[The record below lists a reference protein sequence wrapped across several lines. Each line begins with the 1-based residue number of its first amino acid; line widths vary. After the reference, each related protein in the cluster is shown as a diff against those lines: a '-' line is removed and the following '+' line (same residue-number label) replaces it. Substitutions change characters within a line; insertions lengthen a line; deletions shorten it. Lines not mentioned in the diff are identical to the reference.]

1 MARLEQERTDAP
13 RAAGEA
19 EDVWQPVPQ
28 GRGIRELFVGADH
41 SLAERMRLRR
51 WRHILARYPDFEQ
64 LRVLDLGGTS
74 IFWKRAPVRPKS
86 VVVINLGDPGQS
98 LSWLKPIVGDAIDAP
113 ALTEGASF
121 DLVLSNSL
129 IEHLG
134 GHLQRKRFAEVV
146 RTMAPRYL
154 VQTPYRYFPIEPHW
168 VFPGMQFLPA
178 AMRMWLAPR
187 WPLGH
192 TRNWPPEKAREEA
205 LFTELLGAAEMRSY
219 FPDATIVYER
229 FLGLPKSLMAFR

>member
-1 MARLEQERTDAP
+1 MAQLDKDRTDP
-13 RAAGEA
+13 PSEAAA
-19 EDVWQPVPQ
+19 DDVWQPVVQ
-28 GRGIRELFVGADH
+28 GRGVRELFVGADH
-41 SLAERMRLRR
+41 SLAERTRLRR
-51 WRHILARYPDFEQ
+51 WRDILAKFPDFAQ
-64 LRVLDLGGTS
+64 MRVLDLGGTS
-74 IFWKRAPVRPKS
+74 IFWRRAPVRPKS

-98 LSWLKPIVGDAIDAP
+98 LSWLRPVVGDAIEAP
-113 ALTEGASF
+113 SLTQGETF
-121 DLVLSNSL
+121 DLVMSNSL

-146 RTMAPRYL
+146 RAMAPRYM

-178 AMRMWLAPR
+178 AARMWLAPR

-192 TRNWPPEKAREEA
+192 TRNWAPEKAREEA
-205 LFTELLGAAEMRSY
+205 LFTELLGKAEMRSY
-219 FPDATIVYER
+219 FPDATIKVER